1 MKKSE
6 ILKGRF
12 TNEKNP
18 FYGKKHSDKTK
29 EIISQKN
36 SKPVVQLDNMTNEI
50 IRDFSSAKEAAL
62 SLGKQNG
69 SSQIIQVC
77 KKYIKPCGRRV
88 LSAFGYKWK
97 YLNDIEGST
106 TNEKAS
112 QDETE

>member
-1 MKKSE
+1 MDNQQPSNIKYYYKS
-6 ILKGRF
+6 
-12 TNEKNP
+12 T
-18 FYGKKHSDKTK
+18 FYTY
-29 EIISQKN
+29 
-36 SKPVVQLDNMTNEI
+36 VQLDIITNEI
-50 IRDFSSAKEAAL
+50 IRVFSSAKEAAL

-77 KKYIKPCGRRV
+77 NKYIKPCGRRV

-97 YLNDIEGST
+97 YLKDIEGST